1 MMETSAPLPP
11 DKLPRHVAI
20 IMDGNG
26 RWARARGL
34 GRVAGHRE
42 GMHSVREVVEACREW
57 GIGYLTLYAFSEENW
72 GRPRPEISALMTL
85 LRSYLRSEVEL
96 MRRQG
101 IRLRAIG
108 NLSRLPRLAR
118 RLLDEAMAVTAAGHG
133 MVLTL
138 ALSYGGR
145 DEIVRAARQV
155 AEECLAGR
163 LRPEDVTPAELARHL
178 DTAGM
183 PDPDLLIR
191 TSGERRISDF
201 LLWQMAYSELYIT
214 EVLWPDFRKPQLAE
228 ALTDYGRRE
237 RRFGLT
243 GDQVRGGTP

>member
-1 MMETSAPLPP
+1 MSEFFPKE
-11 DKLPRHVAI
+11 KLPRHVAI

-34 GRVAGHRE
+34 SRLAGHRE

-72 GRPRPEISALMTL
+72 RRPRPEVAALMTL
-85 LRSYLRSEVEL
+85 LRAYLRSEVEL
-96 MRRQG
+96 MKSQG
-101 IRLRAIG
+101 VRLRAIG
-108 NLSRLPRLAR
+108 HLDRLPRSAR
-118 RLLDEAMAVTAAGHG
+118 RLLSEAMSETASGQQ

-145 DEIVRAARQV
+145 DEIVRAARRL
-155 AEECLAGR
+155 AERCLAGE
-163 LRPEDVTPAELARHL
+163 LRPREIDQAEFARHL
-178 DTAGM
+178 DTEGL

-214 EVLWPDFRKPQLAE
+214 ETLWPDFRKPQLAE
-228 ALTDYGRRE
+228 ALADYGRRE

-243 GDQVRGGTP
+243 GEQVRGERA